1 MSDIKGT
8 ISSITKSVTKTSG
21 DFIKTT
27 KLNINLSSA
36 KSELKAIYQD
46 IGKKVH
52 EIYSFGG
59 SLGEYF
65 DEKYKEIQAC
75 EAQMAEI
82 KERISIIKGTRICA
96 KCESVLERTAEY
108 CAKCGTR
115 QIIEV
120 GEEEIINTQ
129 TPPKK
134 ESTPAP
140 VPITAPEPL
149 EPKKKICRVCNS
161 PNDLGVKFC
170 LSCGRILD

>member
-27 KLNINLSSA
+27 KLNINLSGA
-36 KSELKAIYQD
+36 KSELKTIYQD

-52 EIYSFGG
+52 EIYSYGG

-65 DEKYKEIQAC
+65 DGKYKEIQIC
-75 EAQMAEI
+75 EAQIAEI
-82 KERISIIKGTRICA
+82 KKKISIIKGTKVCS
-96 KCESVLERTAEY
+96 KCENILDRNAEY

-120 GEEEIINTQ
+120 GEEEIINIQ

-134 ESTPAP
+134 DP
-140 VPITAPEPL
+140 VPVAAPEPL
-149 EPKKKICRVCNS
+149 EQKPKTKTCRVCNS